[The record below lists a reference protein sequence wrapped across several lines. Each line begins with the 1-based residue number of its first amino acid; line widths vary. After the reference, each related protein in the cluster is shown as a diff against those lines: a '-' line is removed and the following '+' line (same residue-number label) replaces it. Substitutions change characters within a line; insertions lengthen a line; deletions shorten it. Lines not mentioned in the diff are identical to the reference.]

1 MKLSEK
7 MAIEDEKHSGMGGA
21 EVLVEYIEGW
31 ADEVAQLEAELG
43 DFRDRRDERFQMYED
58 CKVENEALKREIERL
73 RELPERIKRMCYVKE
88 AWQADGAL
96 CDIEDYIDS
105 LLEGSE

>member
-1 MKLSEK
+1 MSDAERYNNDLIAELSDEITTLQKEK
-7 MAIEDEKHSGMGGA
+7 
-21 EVLVEYIEGW
+21 
-31 ADEVAQLEAELG
+31 AQLEAELG